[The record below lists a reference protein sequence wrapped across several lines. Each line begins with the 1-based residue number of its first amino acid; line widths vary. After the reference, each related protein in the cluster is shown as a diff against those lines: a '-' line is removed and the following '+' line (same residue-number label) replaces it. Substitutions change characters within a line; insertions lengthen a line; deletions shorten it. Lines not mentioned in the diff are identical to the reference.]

1 MILSISVS
9 SSLHEFKECLH
20 NHGFHD
26 DDDIQRLY
34 EAIDHD
40 HTGQV
45 KYSEFIAACVQEDL
59 YNQEERVVEAF
70 NRLDVDHDG
79 TISKKDLKTMLGD
92 ELDDSAI
99 ERILDDAAFHRDGL
113 IHLDDF
119 KRMMR
124 GEHASQNAHQ
134 D

>member
-1 MILSISVS
+1 M
-9 SSLHEFKECLH
+9 
-20 NHGFHD
+20 
-26 DDDIQRLY
+26 
-34 EAIDHD
+34 
-40 HTGQV
+40 
-45 KYSEFIAACVQEDL
+45 
-59 YNQEERVVEAF
+59 VEAF